1 MDGRYITGEL
11 SYLNRRCDA
20 LLVASK
26 TFTLFPTHGLE
37 HFVPNIV
44 TVKAIFSG
52 LFIVTIKDKQ
62 QY

>member
-26 TFTLFPTHGLE
+26 TFTLFPAHGLE

-52 LFIVTIKDKQ
+52 LFIVTIKDEQ